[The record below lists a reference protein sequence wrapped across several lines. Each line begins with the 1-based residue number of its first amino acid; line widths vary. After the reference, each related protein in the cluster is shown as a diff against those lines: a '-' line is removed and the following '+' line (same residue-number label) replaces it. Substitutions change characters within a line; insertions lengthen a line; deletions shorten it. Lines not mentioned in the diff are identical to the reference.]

1 MFYYYLT
8 VVERK
13 NKMQKTEYSYWDDA
27 ARAAVQYID
36 GRDHPSRMGTIAK
49 LRAIEDLLIDDFF
62 SAEEAALETEQER
75 VKNLWAAMGAEAFL
89 LAKKQKIELSVDE
102 VSKILV
108 RKQRDYGP
116 ENIKRFGRR
125 GLIVRMHDK
134 IARLENLTAK
144 NAVPNNESI
153 ADNILDVIGYAAIGI
168 MWEQGQF
175 LTPLKPYALTTS

>member
-1 MFYYYLT
+1 M
-8 VVERK
+8 E
-13 NKMQKTEYSYWDDA
+13 KTEFFYWDNA
-27 ARAAVQYID
+27 ARAAVEYID

-49 LRAIEDLLIDDFF
+49 LRAIEDLLINDFF
-62 SAEEAALETEQER
+62 AAEESDVQEERDR

-89 LAKKQKIELSVDE
+89 FAKKQNIELSVDS

-134 IARLENLTAK
+134 VARLENLTEK

-153 ADNILDVIGYAAIGI
+153 ADNVLDVIGYAAIGI
-168 MWEQGQF
+168 MWEQGRF
-175 LTPLKPYALTTS
+175 LLPLKPYALTTS